1 MDLLGP
7 DVGRTEPGKS
17 GDGLAGPRRARQHQ
31 HHARAVD
38 EGGRKPLQL
47 AQRRPR
53 QLPEYRLLVAAPGQQ
68 RLAEL
73 RRYAARGRCDHRRR
87 PGRWR
92 AVVGLDSRPRRW
104 IRAPARTSSPDRYV
118 DLEEDQAV
126 ADLERRPCIPL
137 SLARAQQCRRGR
149 DRPGLGWTWGGGG
162 KFYASFAVGILGD
175 FVVWFSEPSNATDA
189 NSGAGSNGRWVT
201 TSPVAKPTPT
211 APCSPGLGTPC
222 SRRPRPRWAP
232 STTRATSCS
241 VDGPTVASP
250 VLSADPTLAGGGKPG
265 AERQARAQWVSP
277 RRRTA

>member
-137 SLARAQQCRRGR
+137 SLARAQQCRQGR

-189 NSGAGSNGRWVT
+189 NSGAGSNGRWGDHVT
-201 TSPVAKPTPT
+201 CRQAHPDSALFSGTGYRR
-211 APCSPGLGTPC
+211 APEAPPAVGTQYNPRYILFG
-222 SRRPRPRWAP
+222 RRPHGGEP
-232 STTRATSCS
+232 
-241 VDGPTVASP
+241 GPI
-250 VLSADPTLAGGGKPG
+250 G
-265 AERQARAQWVSP
+265 
-277 RRRTA
+277 